1 MTRALPLTRAVLLVW
16 LGSAGALA
24 GCTNIETFV
33 LSGQYYD
40 EAADCLG
47 EDLVIDVIEGTA
59 DGTCEGVRCIRS
71 LETGTTYLSTICE
84 APELYDDLTDAGD
97 PVCALALEAYE
108 REEAGLCP

>member
-1 MTRALPLTRAVLLVW
+1 
-16 LGSAGALA
+16 
-24 GCTNIETFV
+24 
-33 LSGQYYD
+33 
-40 EAADCLG
+40 
-47 EDLVIDVIEGTA
+47 
-59 DGTCEGVRCIRS
+59 VRCIRS